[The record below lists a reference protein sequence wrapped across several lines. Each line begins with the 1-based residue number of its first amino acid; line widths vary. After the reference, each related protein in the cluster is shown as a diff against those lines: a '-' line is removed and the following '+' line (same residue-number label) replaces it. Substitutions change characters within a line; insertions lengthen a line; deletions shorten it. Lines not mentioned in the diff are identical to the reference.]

1 MPILSVV
8 ERLIGIVCVS
18 MALGLG
24 CAGVQPSV
32 RQRAAVAMD
41 RGDHAEAARILREHL
56 ARHPSAISE
65 RQLLIRVLA
74 ASGQLGEAREETERL
89 RKVLPE
95 GDPLPF
101 IELGHAFEL
110 SHRYEEALAL
120 YDAATEVAPEDP
132 RGPKTA
138 GLRAAR
144 WGEAE
149 LAEPRLSEAARRDP
163 RDAEVWH
170 ALGLVRA
177 KLGNAKGA
185 EAAYTSGLR
194 ADPSAVE
201 NHLGLASLAV
211 QLDQPS
217 VALKHYTAL
226 LRARPRFA
234 AGYLG
239 QSWALLRLG
248 RYDEAEAALDR
259 GADLGANRGVVA
271 RQRQLLQHLRKA
283 AEVKEKR

>member
-1 MPILSVV
+1 MKRRIAILCVSSVLSV
-8 ERLIGIVCVS
+8 
-18 MALGLG
+18 A
-24 CAGVQPSV
+24 CAGVQPTV

-41 RGDHAEAARILREHL
+41 RKDYGEAARLLREHL
-56 ARHPSAISE
+56 AQHPGAIPE

-74 ASGQLGEAREETERL
+74 ASGQLGEAREQTEEL
-89 RKVLPE
+89 RQQLPE
-95 GDPLPF
+95 GDALPY

-120 YDAATEVAPEDP
+120 YDAATEVAPKDP
-132 RGPKTA
+132 RGPKTG

-144 WGEAE
+144 WGEVE
-149 LAEPRLSEAARRDP
+149 LAAPRLEEAARRDP
-163 RDAEVWH
+163 RDAETWH

-177 KLGNAKGA
+177 QLGDLSGA
-185 EAAYTSGLR
+185 RKAYTSGLQ
-194 ADPSAVE
+194 ADPGAVE

-211 QLDQPS
+211 QADQPS
-217 VALKHYTAL
+217 VALRHYTAL

-234 AGYLG
+234 PGYLG

-248 RYDEAEAALDR
+248 RYDEAEQALDR
-259 GADLGANRGVVA
+259 GAELGANRRVVA

>member
-1 MPILSVV
+1 MKRLVGILSVSTA
-8 ERLIGIVCVS
+8 LCV
-18 MALGLG
+18 A

-41 RGDHAEAARILREHL
+41 RKDYATAAQLLRDHLTQ
-56 ARHPSAISE
+56 HPQAIAE

-74 ASGQLGEAREETERL
+74 ASGQLGAAREETERL
-89 RKVLPE
+89 RQQLPE

-120 YDAATEVAPEDP
+120 YDAATEVAPKDA

-144 WGEAE
+144 WGEVE
-149 LAEPRLSEAARRDP
+149 LAEPRLDEATRRDP
-163 RDAEVWH
+163 NDAETWH

-177 KLGNAKGA
+177 QLGNASGA
-185 EAAYTSGLR
+185 QEAYTSGLR
-194 ADPSAVE
+194 ADPTAVE

-211 QLDQPS
+211 QADQPS
-217 VALKHYTAL
+217 VALKHYSAL

-234 AGYLG
+234 PGYLG

-248 RYDEAEAALDR
+248 RYDEAERALDR
-259 GADLGANRGVVA
+259 GAELGANRRVVA

>member
-1 MPILSVV
+1 
-8 ERLIGIVCVS
+8 
-18 MALGLG
+18 
-24 CAGVQPSV
+24 
-32 RQRAAVAMD
+32 MD
-41 RGDHAEAARILREHL
+41 RGDYADAARMLRAHL
-56 ARHPSAISE
+56 EQHPKAIAE

-74 ASGQLGEAREETERL
+74 ASGQLGEAREETEHL

-95 GDPLPF
+95 GDPLPY

-120 YDAATEVAPEDP
+120 YDAATEVASNDP
-132 RGPKTA
+132 RGPKTG

-144 WGEAE
+144 WGEVE
-149 LAEPRLSEAARRDP
+149 LAEPRLKEAARRDP
-163 RDAEVWH
+163 ADADTWH

-177 KLGNAKGA
+177 QLGDIEGA
-185 EAAYTSGLR
+185 RKAYTLGLR
-194 ADPSAVE
+194 ADPQAVE

-211 QLDQPS
+211 QLDQPG
-217 VALKHYTAL
+217 VALRHYTAL

-234 AGYLG
+234 PGYLG
-239 QSWALLRLG
+239 RSWALLRLG
-248 RYDEAEAALDR
+248 RYDEAEQALDR
-259 GADLGANRGVVA
+259 GAALGANRRVVA

>member
-1 MPILSVV
+1 MSRELWS
-8 ERLIGIVCVS
+8 IG
-18 MALGLG
+18 MGAGLALA

-32 RQRAAVAMD
+32 RQRAAVAME
-41 RGDHAEAARILREHL
+41 RRNYAEATRLLREHL
-56 ARHPSAISE
+56 RQHPDAIAE

-89 RKVLPE
+89 RKALPE
-95 GDPLPF
+95 GDPLPY

-120 YDAATEVAPEDP
+120 YDAASEVAPEDV

-144 WGEAE
+144 WGEVE
-149 LAEPRLSEAARRDP
+149 IAEPRLREAARRDP

-177 KLGNAKGA
+177 RLGDMEGA
-185 EAAYTSGLR
+185 REAYTNGLR
-194 ADPSAVE
+194 ADPGAVE

-211 QLDQPS
+211 QQDQPS
-217 VALKHYTAL
+217 VALVHYSAL
-226 LRARPRFA
+226 LAARPRFA

-239 QSWALLRLG
+239 QSWAFLRLG
-248 RYDEAEAALDR
+248 RYDEAERALDR
-259 GADLGANRGVVA
+259 GAALGANRRVVA
-271 RQRQLLQHLRKA
+271 RQRQLLEHLRKA